1 VAGRRALFPPGF
13 GEDSTR
19 RYDIAV
25 EQPFGGDEKDYRY
38 RGGYI
43 LKVESAQGAIK
54 ALVPA
59 RAVEK

>member
-1 VAGRRALFPPGF
+1 VAGRRALFLPGF

-25 EQPFGGDEKDYRY
+25 EQPFGGDEKDYR
-38 RGGYI
+38 GGYI